1 MEFEHEFEAVLEAEQ
16 GEGGVFVVVPF
27 SVPDTYDTKDE
38 LPVHTSLD
46 GFPYRGSLHPLGDGH
61 HALTIPREV
70 RRALGK
76 TIGDTL
82 HVALR
87 PDTDPPRQVEL
98 PDDLA
103 AALAAAPAAQR
114 YFQSLS
120 FTDQRDYTRWL
131 QGAKKPEARAKRL
144 TETLYRLGQGLKRA

>member
-16 GEGGVFVVVPF
+16 GDGGVFVVMPF
-27 SVPDTYDTKDE
+27 SVPDTYGTKGE
-38 LPVHTSLD
+38 FPVHTVLD
-46 GFPYRGSLHPLGDGH
+46 GFPYRGHLHPLGDGYH
-61 HALTIPREV
+61 GLTIPREV

-82 HVALR
+82 QVALR
-87 PDTDPPRQVEL
+87 PDTEPPRQAEL
-98 PDDLA
+98 PYDLA
-103 AALAAAPAAQR
+103 AALAATPAAQR

-120 FTDQRDYTRWL
+120 FLDQRAYTRWL

-144 TETLYRLGQGLKRA
+144 NETLYRLGQGLKRA